1 MRCIIQRVSRAKV
14 SVNGKVTGEIGSGIM
29 VLVGVA
35 ESDNEKTFDYMAGK
49 LVHLRIFPDEDDKM
63 NLSTADIGGGLLL
76 VPNFTLYGDAHK
88 GRRPSYIAGA
98 PPAVAAGIFE
108 GFADYVKKLYEGKVE
123 CGEFGANMQVELVND
138 GPVTIMIDSDKT
150 F

>member
-1 MRCIIQRVSRAKV
+1 MRCIIQRVNRAKV
-14 SVNGKVTGEIGSGIM
+14 TVDDKVIGEIGKGIM

-35 ESDNEKTFDYMAGK
+35 EADNEKTFEYMASK
-49 LVHLRIFPDEDDKM
+49 LVPLRIFPDENDKM
-63 NLSTADIGGGLLL
+63 NLSTADIGGGVLL

-98 PPAVAAGIFE
+98 PPDKAAGIFE
-108 GFADYVKKLYEGKVE
+108 AFVKHMKKDYGKVE
-123 CGEFGANMQVELVND
+123 CGEFGANMQVELIND
-138 GPVTIMIDSDKT
+138 GPVTIMLDSDKT